1 MPQFVNTNVA
11 SINTQ
16 RSLNQSQG
24 ALQTSLQRL
33 SSGLRI
39 NSAKDDAAGLA
50 ISERMTGQI
59 RGMNQA
65 MRNANDGIS
74 LSQTAESAM
83 SETTNILQRIR
94 ELAVQS
100 ANATNNDTD
109 RAALNAEVTQLTSEL
124 DRIASTTAFNG
135 TKLIDGSFTAQQ
147 FQVGANVGE
156 TITVAS
162 IASSRASDMGRTTD
176 ANLTGSV
183 SIANGTTAV
192 PATALAAGDLTVN
205 GNDVGAVAADASLI
219 ATAISAT
226 SSSITAT
233 ASNTSI
239 ATFNDSVGTITS
251 EVKGTATPQAVGT
264 NLDYSGGAAT
274 FDVDGNAVSTGTV
287 NGSEADLVNALQGS
301 INTSAGAGVYTVGST
316 GTGASFEITFEH
328 AGAVAPGDGAA
339 IVIGNLNG
347 VAGTN
352 GFTASSGVAGTEA
365 STAVPDYVLSVDGD
379 AIDLSVGAADGTITG
394 AEVATAISA
403 LEGYTASYSGTNL
416 TINKVDGSNI
426 VLEESGADSGTNIGL
441 DADGTGGA
449 VSETLIGSVSIVS
462 AGEDLVIAGNA
473 PASAGFSSGTTA
485 AAITG
490 TTMADTTVAT
500 VDGANAAIASVD
512 AALTTINGSRAD
524 LGALQSRFESTT
536 ANLAANV
543 ENLSAARS
551 RIRDTDFAVET
562 AELTRVQ
569 ILQQAG
575 IAMLSQANSAPQ
587 NVLALLQ

>member
-83 SETTNILQRIR
+83 AETTNILQRIR

-124 DRIASTTAFNG
+124 DRIASTTQFNG
-135 TKLIDGSFTAQQ
+135 TNLLDGSFTDQQ
-147 FQVGANVGE
+147 FQVGANAGE
-156 TITVAS
+156 IITVAS
-162 IASSRASDMGRTTD
+162 IASSRAADIGQTIDATVASGTIPTTG
-176 ANLTGSV
+176 LT
-183 SIANGTTAV
+183 
-192 PATALAAGDLTVN
+192 AGDLTIN
-205 GNDVGAVAADASLI
+205 GNDVGTVAADAALI
-219 ATAISAT
+219 ATAITAT
-226 SSSITAT
+226 STGVTAT
-233 ASNTSI
+233 ATNTSTTTFTDI
-239 ATFNDSVGTITS
+239 ATASTGSDQSPSYGLSIDGDGLDLS
-251 EVKGTATPQAVGT
+251 TAVA
-264 NLDYSGGAAT
+264 
-274 FDVDGNAVSTGTV
+274 TGTV
-287 NGSEADLVNALQGS
+287 
-301 INTSAGAGVYTVGST
+301 T
-316 GTGASFEITFEH
+316 GT
-328 AGAVAPGDGAA
+328 D
-339 IVIGNLNG
+339 
-347 VAGTN
+347 
-352 GFTASSGVAGTEA
+352 
-365 STAVPDYVLSVDGD
+365 
-379 AIDLSVGAADGTITG
+379 
-394 AEVATAISA
+394 VATAISA
-403 LEGYTASYSGTNL
+403 LDGYTASYSGTDL
-416 TINKVDGSNI
+416 TITKDDGSNV
-426 VLEESGADSGTNIGL
+426 VLVESNDNSASSGASGLATQ
-441 DADGTGGA
+441 DA
-449 VSETLIGSVSIVS
+449 SETLIGTVSIVS
-462 AGEDLVIAGNA
+462 SGEDLVIDGTTPTNGG
-473 PASAGFSSGTTA
+473 AGFVAGVTA
-485 AAITG
+485 AIATG
-490 TTMADTTVAT
+490 TTMANTTVTT
-500 VDGANAAIASVD
+500 VEGANAAIASVD
-512 AALTTINGSRAD
+512 AALTTINSSRAD

-543 ENLSAARS
+543 ENLAAARS

>member
-1 MPQFVNTNVA
+1 
-11 SINTQ
+11 
-16 RSLNQSQG
+16 
-24 ALQTSLQRL
+24 
-33 SSGLRI
+33 
-39 NSAKDDAAGLA
+39 
-50 ISERMTGQI
+50 
-59 RGMNQA
+59 
-65 MRNANDGIS
+65 
-74 LSQTAESAM
+74 M

-239 ATFNDSVGTITS
+239 ATFNDSVGTITG
-251 EVKGTATPQAVGT
+251 EVKGTSTAQAVT
-264 NLDYSGGAAT
+264 VLDYSGGGGAAT
-274 FDVDGNAVSTGTV
+274 FDVDGNAVSTGTTNHASEAALV
-287 NGSEADLVNALQGS
+287 SALQTSINGS
-301 INTSAGAGVYTVGST
+301 AGLGAYDVTFTGTVG
-316 GTGASFEITFEH
+316 GGDFEITFEH
-328 AGAVAPGDGAA
+328 LGAAAPGDEAA
-339 IVIGNLNG
+339 IVIGNL
-347 VAGTN
+347 AGSAAAS
-352 GFTASSGVAGTEA
+352 GFTASSGVAGAEA
-365 STAVPDYVLSVDGD
+365 STAAPAYVLSVDGD

-416 TINKVDGSNI
+416 TINKADGSNI

-449 VSETLIGSVSIVS
+449 VSETLIGTVSIVG